1 MGDLGASGRLG
12 LVGRSMLVPLKGV
25 FDAVAFVPG
34 AGSTISPSDGS
45 DGDRDLGCGILRDLN
60 NARGKSRYLLITS
73 FGLWRRLEGCE

>member
-34 AGSTISPSDGS
+34 TGSTISPSDGS
-45 DGDRDLGCGILRDLN
+45 DGDRDRGWGMLRDLN
-60 NARGKSRYLLITS
+60 NAHGDGSVIH
-73 FGLWRRLEGCE
+73 